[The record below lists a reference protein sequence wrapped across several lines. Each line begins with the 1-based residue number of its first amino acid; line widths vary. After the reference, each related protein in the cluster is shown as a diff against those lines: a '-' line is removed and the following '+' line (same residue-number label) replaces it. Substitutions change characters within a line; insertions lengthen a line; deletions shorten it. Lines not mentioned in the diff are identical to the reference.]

1 MSSCPLLLTIFS
13 FEESLLHVFH
23 TFLHKVNEANKKK
36 SFPRVQEF
44 FTYAHQQMMRRA
56 AVERELAGLP
66 ELVPLDP
73 VNIRQSLGPGYKL
86 GWYAFHNLAGR
97 KDNCKMEEQPDPE
110 RKLEK
115 FDRHYRYVME
125 KMQQIPGHDLEAFAL
140 EICDEYHGQGHINV
154 GELCPDGNG
163 PNGLM
168 TFSECSAR

>member
-1 MSSCPLLLTIFS
+1 MLSCPLLLTIFS
-13 FEESLLHVFH
+13 LEESLFH
-23 TFLHKVNEANKKK
+23 IFHALLHKVWASNIHVL
-36 SFPRVQEF
+36 PRVYEF
-44 FTYAHQQMMRRA
+44 FMYAHQQIIRRA
-56 AVERELAGLP
+56 ALERELAGLP

>member
-1 MSSCPLLLTIFS
+1 MLSCPLLLTIFS
-13 FEESLLHVFH
+13 LEESLFHVFH
-23 TFLHKVNEANKKK
+23 QLLHTVNVANKNI

-44 FTYAHQQMMRRA
+44 FTYAHQQIIRRA
-56 AVERELAGLP
+56 ALERELAGLP

-115 FDRHYRYVME
+115 FDGHYRDVME

>member
-13 FEESLLHVFH
+13 LEESLFHVFH
-23 TFLHKVNEANKKK
+23 RLLHTVNSANKAIN
-36 SFPRVQEF
+36 FPRVHEF
-44 FTYAHQQMMRRA
+44 FTYAHQQITRRA

-115 FDRHYRYVME
+115 FDGHYRDVME